1 MSEAFKFVGREFD
14 YDTYVATF
22 HYQNQFDQDFT
33 ESIQFVKP
41 IKREINSE
49 EKALIERAMDL
60 SFFLIGTSYY
70 KAHPTKTAIYDGFKL
85 DEFQAKFF
93 NQVYQEGLSQ
103 YAYENNLTREDLLH
117 FEANTDDNQTAET
130 YVGNGILAMQS
141 GGKDSL
147 LVTELL
153 REKGLHFTPFFVAPS
168 DSHPAILDQFDEPLV
183 VLKRTID
190 REALKATGGLNGHVP
205 ITYIIESLAIIQAIL
220 LGKNTVLASIGQEG
234 NEAHATIGDLA
245 VNHQWSKTW
254 TAEQSLAEYVK
265 RYISPNIKV
274 GSPIRAYSEVKISEL
289 FAKKCWEKFG
299 HQFSSCNVA
308 NYTQG
313 TDNSGLK
320 WCGKCAKCANSFL
333 VFAPFVPAEELKS
346 IFGGKDLFA
355 EPELADDFKGLLGVE
370 GAIKP
375 FECVG
380 EVGELRAAYHMK
392 QPGYQDLPFIVP
404 ESDFDYNKTY
414 PHQDLI

>member
-1 MSEAFKFVGREFD
+1 MDFKFVGYDFD
-14 YDTYVATF
+14 DQSGVATF
-22 HYQNQFDQDFT
+22 KYQNQFGQDFAET
-33 ESIQFVKP
+33 IEFVKP
-41 IKREINSE
+41 VEPYAYSPQLLEN
-49 EKALIERAMDL
+49 ALKL

-70 KAHPTKTAIYDGFKL
+70 KAHPTKTAIYDGFNL
-85 DEFQAKFF
+85 DEFQAEFF
-93 NQVYQEGLSQ
+93 NKVYQEGLSQ
-103 YAYENNLTREDLLH
+103 YAYENQLTRDDLLH
-117 FEANTDDNQTAET
+117 FTANASDQPTAQPYDGRGVIMT
-130 YVGNGILAMQS
+130 QS

-153 REKGLHFTPFFVAPS
+153 NEKGLDFTPLYVAPS
-168 DSHPAILDQFDEPLV
+168 DTHPAILDSFKNPLITM
-183 VLKRTID
+183 KRHID
-190 REALKATGGLNGHVP
+190 REALRAAGGLNGHVP
-205 ITYIIESLAIIQAIL
+205 ITYIIESLVLVQAIL
-220 LGKNTVLASIGQEG
+220 LGKNTVLMGIGQEG
-234 NEAHATIGDLA
+234 NEAHAMISDLK

-254 TAEQSLAEYVK
+254 EAEQMMAEYVK
-265 RYISPNIKV
+265 RYISPDIKI
-274 GSPIRAYSEVKISEL
+274 GSPVRAYSEVKISEL
-289 FAKKCWEKFG
+289 FAKKCWEKYG

-313 TDNSGLK
+313 HDNSGLK

-333 VFAPFVPAEELKS
+333 VFAPFLPAEELKS

-355 EPELADDFKGLLGVE
+355 DPELTDDFKGLLGVE

-392 QPGYQDLPFIVP
+392 QPGYADLPFDVP
-404 ESDFDYNKTY
+404 VSDFDYNKTY

>member
-1 MSEAFKFVGREFD
+1 MDFKFVGYDFD
-14 YDTYVATF
+14 DQSGVATF
-22 HYQNQFDQDFT
+22 KYQNQFGQDFAET
-33 ESIQFVKP
+33 IEFVKP
-41 IKREINSE
+41 VEPYAYNPQPLE
-49 EKALIERAMDL
+49 NALKL

-70 KAHPTKTAIYDGFKL
+70 KAHPTKTAIHDGFNL
-85 DEFQAKFF
+85 DEFQAEFF
-93 NQVYQEGLSQ
+93 NKVYQEGLSQ
-103 YAYENNLTREDLLH
+103 YAYENQLTRDDLLH
-117 FEANTDDNQTAET
+117 FTANASDQPTAQPYDGKGVIMT
-130 YVGNGILAMQS
+130 QS

-153 REKGLHFTPFFVAPS
+153 NEKGLDFTPLYVAPS
-168 DSHPAILDQFDEPLV
+168 DTHPAILDRFKNPLITM
-183 VLKRTID
+183 KRHID
-190 REALKATGGLNGHVP
+190 REALKAAGGLNGHVP
-205 ITYIIESLAIIQAIL
+205 ITYIIESLVLVQAIL
-220 LGKNTVLASIGQEG
+220 LGKNTVLMGIGQEG
-234 NEAHATIGDLA
+234 NEAHAMIGDLK

-254 TAEQSLAEYVK
+254 EAEQMMAEYVK
-265 RYISPNIKV
+265 RYISPDIKI
-274 GSPIRAYSEVKISEL
+274 GSPVRAYSEVKISEL
-289 FAKKCWEKFG
+289 FAKKCWEKYG

-355 EPELADDFKGLLGVE
+355 EPELVDDFKGLLGVE

-392 QPGYQDLPFIVP
+392 QPGYADLPFDVP
-404 ESDFDYNKTY
+404 VSDFDYNKTY

>member
-1 MSEAFKFVGREFD
+1 MDFKFVGYDFD
-14 YDTYVATF
+14 DQSGVATF
-22 HYQNQFDQDFT
+22 KYQNQFGQDFAET
-33 ESIQFVKP
+33 IEFVKP
-41 IKREINSE
+41 VEPYAYNPQLLE
-49 EKALIERAMDL
+49 NALKL

-70 KAHPTKTAIYDGFKL
+70 KAHPTKTAVYDGFEL

-103 YAYENNLTREDLLH
+103 YAYENSLTRDDLLH
-117 FEANTDDNQTAET
+117 FTANASDQPTAQPYDGKGVIMT
-130 YVGNGILAMQS
+130 QS

-153 REKGLHFTPFFVAPS
+153 NEKGLDFTPLYVAPS
-168 DSHPAILDQFDEPLV
+168 DTHPAILDSFKNPLITM
-183 VLKRTID
+183 KRHID
-190 REALKATGGLNGHVP
+190 REALKAAGGLNGHVP
-205 ITYIIESLAIIQAIL
+205 ITYIIESLVLVQAIL
-220 LGKNTVLASIGQEG
+220 LGKNTVLMGIGQEG
-234 NEAHATIGDLA
+234 NEAHAMIGDLK

-254 TAEQSLAEYVK
+254 EAEQMMAEYVK
-265 RYISPNIKV
+265 RYISPDIKI
-274 GSPIRAYSEVKISEL
+274 GSPVRAYSEVKISEL
-289 FAKKCWEKFG
+289 FAKKCWEKYG

-313 TDNSGLK
+313 HDNSGLK
-320 WCGKCAKCANSFL
+320 WCGECAKCANSFL
-333 VFAPFVPAEELKS
+333 VFAPFLPAEELKS

-355 EPELADDFKGLLGVE
+355 DPELTDDFKGLLGVE

-380 EVGELRAAYHMK
+380 EIGELRAAYHMK
-392 QPGYQDLPFIVP
+392 QPGYADLPFDVP
-404 ESDFDYNKTY
+404 VSDFDYNKTY

>member
-1 MSEAFKFVGREFD
+1 MDFKFVGYDFD
-14 YDTYVATF
+14 DQSGVATF
-22 HYQNQFDQDFT
+22 KYQNQFGQDFAET
-33 ESIQFVKP
+33 IEFAKP
-41 IKREINSE
+41 VEPYAYNPQLLE
-49 EKALIERAMDL
+49 NALKL

-70 KAHPTKTAIYDGFKL
+70 KAHPTKTALHDGFNL
-85 DEFQAKFF
+85 DEFQAEFF
-93 NQVYQEGLSQ
+93 NKVYQEGLSQ
-103 YAYENNLTREDLLH
+103 YAYENQLTRDDLLH
-117 FEANTDDNQTAET
+117 FTANASDQPTAQP
-130 YVGNGILAMQS
+130 YDGKGIIMTQS

-153 REKGLHFTPFFVAPS
+153 NEKGLDFTPLYVAPS
-168 DSHPAILDQFDEPLV
+168 DTHPAILDSFKNPLITM
-183 VLKRTID
+183 KRHID
-190 REALKATGGLNGHVP
+190 REALKAAGGLNGHVP
-205 ITYIIESLAIIQAIL
+205 ITYIIESLVLVQAIL
-220 LGKNTVLASIGQEG
+220 LGKNTVLMGIGQEG
-234 NEAHATIGDLA
+234 NEAHAMIGDLK

-254 TAEQSLAEYVK
+254 EAEQMMAEYVK
-265 RYISPNIKV
+265 RYISPDIKI
-274 GSPIRAYSEVKISEL
+274 GSPVRAYSEVKISEL
-289 FAKKCWEKFG
+289 FAKKCWEKYG

-313 TDNSGLK
+313 HDNSGLK

-355 EPELADDFKGLLGVE
+355 DSGLTDDFKGLLGVE

-392 QPGYQDLPFIVP
+392 QPGYVDLPFDVP
-404 ESDFDYNKTY
+404 VSDFDYNKTY

>member
-1 MSEAFKFVGREFD
+1 MDFKFVGYDFD
-14 YDTYVATF
+14 DQSGVATF
-22 HYQNQFDQDFT
+22 KYQNQFGQDFAET
-33 ESIQFVKP
+33 IEFVKP
-41 IKREINSE
+41 VEPYAYNPQLLE
-49 EKALIERAMDL
+49 NALKL

-70 KAHPTKTAIYDGFKL
+70 KAHPTKTAIHDGFNL
-85 DEFQAKFF
+85 DEFQAEFF
-93 NQVYQEGLSQ
+93 NKVYQEGLSQ
-103 YAYENNLTREDLLH
+103 YAYENQLTRDDLLH
-117 FEANTDDNQTAET
+117 FTANASDQSTAQPHDGKGVIMT
-130 YVGNGILAMQS
+130 QS

-153 REKGLHFTPFFVAPS
+153 NEKGLDFTPLYVAPS
-168 DSHPAILDQFDEPLV
+168 DTHPAILDSFKNPLITM
-183 VLKRTID
+183 KRHID
-190 REALKATGGLNGHVP
+190 REALKAAGGLNGHVP
-205 ITYIIESLAIIQAIL
+205 ITYIIESLVLVQAIL
-220 LGKNTVLASIGQEG
+220 LGKNTVLMGIGQEG
-234 NEAHATIGDLA
+234 NEAHAMIGDLK

-254 TAEQSLAEYVK
+254 EAEQMMAEYVK
-265 RYISPNIKV
+265 RYISPDIKI
-274 GSPIRAYSEVKISEL
+274 GSPVRAYSEVKISEL
-289 FAKKCWEKFG
+289 FAKKCWEKYG

-313 TDNSGLK
+313 HDNSGLK

-370 GAIKP
+370 DAIKP

-392 QPGYQDLPFIVP
+392 QPGYADLPFDVP
-404 ESDFDYNKTY
+404 VSDFDYNKTY

>member
-1 MSEAFKFVGREFD
+1 MDFKFVGYDFD
-14 YDTYVATF
+14 DQSGVATF
-22 HYQNQFDQDFT
+22 KYQNQFGQDFAET
-33 ESIQFVKP
+33 IEFVKP
-41 IKREINSE
+41 VEPYAYSPQLLEN
-49 EKALIERAMDL
+49 ALKL

-70 KAHPTKTAIYDGFKL
+70 KAHPTKTAIYDGFNL
-85 DEFQAKFF
+85 DEFQAEFF
-93 NQVYQEGLSQ
+93 NKVYQEGLSQ
-103 YAYENNLTREDLLH
+103 YAYENQLTRDDLLH
-117 FEANTDDNQTAET
+117 FTANASDQPTAQPYDGRGVIMT
-130 YVGNGILAMQS
+130 QS

-153 REKGLHFTPFFVAPS
+153 NEKGLDFTPLYVAPS
-168 DSHPAILDQFDEPLV
+168 DTHPAILDSFKNPLITM
-183 VLKRTID
+183 KRHID
-190 REALKATGGLNGHVP
+190 REALRAAGGLNGHVP
-205 ITYIIESLAIIQAIL
+205 ITYIIESLVLVQAIL
-220 LGKNTVLASIGQEG
+220 LGKNTVLMGIGQEG
-234 NEAHATIGDLA
+234 NEAHAMIGDLK

-254 TAEQSLAEYVK
+254 EAEQMMAEYVK
-265 RYISPNIKV
+265 RYISPDIKI
-274 GSPIRAYSEVKISEL
+274 GSPVRAYSEVKISEL
-289 FAKKCWEKFG
+289 FAKKCWEKYG

-313 TDNSGLK
+313 HDNSGLK

-333 VFAPFVPAEELKS
+333 VFAPFLPAEELKS

-355 EPELADDFKGLLGVE
+355 DPELTDDFKGLLGVE

-392 QPGYQDLPFIVP
+392 QPGYADLPFDVP
-404 ESDFDYNKTY
+404 VSDFDYNKTY